1 MQLHMDVASGQ
12 TIDEAIEDFELAVRA
27 LFSIHRR
34 DIEILRS
41 KVKERV
47 KNHRS
52 RNELQK
58 QLERMV
64 TAELRRERAA

>member
-1 MQLHMDVASGQ
+1 MQMHLDLASGQ
-12 TIDEAIEDFELAVRA
+12 TIDEAVADFELAVRA

-41 KVKERV
+41 KVKERA
-47 KNHRS
+47 KSHRS

-64 TAELRRERAA
+64 TAELQREQAA